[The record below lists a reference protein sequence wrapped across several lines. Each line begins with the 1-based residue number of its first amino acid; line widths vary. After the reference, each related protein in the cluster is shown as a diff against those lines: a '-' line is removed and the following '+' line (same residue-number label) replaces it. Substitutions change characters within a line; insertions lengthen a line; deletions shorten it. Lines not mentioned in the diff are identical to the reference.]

1 MEKEKAFIDLYQ
13 LLIFYSENRDLPV
26 PQDFNFFKEIKKN
39 CEILELD
46 FEIISKE
53 FNL

>member
-1 MEKEKAFIDLYQ
+1 MNKEKAFIDLYQ

-26 PQDFNFFKEIKKN
+26 PEDFNFFDEIKKK
-39 CEILELD
+39 CAILELD
-46 FEIISKE
+46 FETISKE